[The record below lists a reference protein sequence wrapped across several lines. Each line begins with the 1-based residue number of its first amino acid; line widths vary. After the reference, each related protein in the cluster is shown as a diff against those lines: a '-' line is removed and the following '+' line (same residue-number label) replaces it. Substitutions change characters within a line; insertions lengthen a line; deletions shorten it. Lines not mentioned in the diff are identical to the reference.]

1 LKPLLTKVFQLIQEK
16 MPKSK
21 EEPKKDDE
29 EDKKAKIGDV
39 VKQWQFQKTGV
50 GAAFYDGLIA
60 KENAKMAIW
69 KLKETWDD
77 ALKAFFSDAISKQIQ
92 ESCNARY
99 AASGIV
105 QIIVEKMSGAM
116 VHTIRAF
123 TTVGPLINCM
133 KPLDAKRWDLEEAL
147 IKSKDNKEAIE
158 KAVNDTSA
166 EMWKCL
172 PDAGLELFHDLCDV
186 RRRLAN
192 ESYYSALPR
201 SAGEALGEVAKHMF
215 GVQMKA
221 LNALRADFTNK
232 LKAKLA
238 EPGVLA
244 DENSIRTAVRE
255 LWRKIM
261 FDLIHALMVEGW
273 DKTAN
278 GLIDVAVAA
287 TLGFFFETVWPT
299 IAEALGKLQEMMPG
313 PLKQLDVV
321 SVAQQIVEKIITK
334 GAGMAFGKIVIKI
347 EGAVFKQ

>member
-1 LKPLLTKVFQLIQEK
+1 
-16 MPKSK
+16 
-21 EEPKKDDE
+21 
-29 EDKKAKIGDV
+29 
-39 VKQWQFQKTGV
+39 
-50 GAAFYDGLIA
+50 
-60 KENAKMAIW
+60 
-69 KLKETWDD
+69 
-77 ALKAFFSDAISKQIQ
+77 
-92 ESCNARY
+92 
-99 AASGIV
+99 
-105 QIIVEKMSGAM
+105 
-116 VHTIRAF
+116 
-123 TTVGPLINCM
+123 
-133 KPLDAKRWDLEEAL
+133 
-147 IKSKDNKEAIE
+147 
-158 KAVNDTSA
+158 
-166 EMWKCL
+166 
-172 PDAGLELFHDLCDV
+172 
-186 RRRLAN
+186 
-192 ESYYSALPR
+192 
-201 SAGEALGEVAKHMF
+201 
-215 GVQMKA
+215 MKA